1 MEKKTLFIVPILAAA
16 TLIAGCAGAAFAQTE
31 TPTSQTGPNPPER
44 TLTVSG
50 AGKVYLTP
58 DIAYVTIGVHT
69 EGPNAS
75 KAVADNTTQAQEV
88 INVLKGMGIAARDI
102 QTTNFSIYPQPVY
115 DNEGRPTG
123 EINYI
128 VDNSVYVTVR
138 DLEQVGDVL
147 DQTVEAG
154 ANSISGIQFD
164 VENKTAALS
173 EARKAAVTD
182 AFGKAQELA
191 AAAGV
196 DLGPVQTI
204 SEYTSSPPTPMFDL
218 RAAAPAIAES
228 AVPVEAGQMLLTIE
242 VNIVYQIQ

>member
-1 MEKKTLFIVPILAAA
+1 MKKKSLFIVPILAAA
-16 TLIAGCAGAAFAQTE
+16 SLLAGCAGAAFAQTE
-31 TPTSQTGPNPPER
+31 TPASQPVSNPPER

-50 AGKVYLTP
+50 TGKVYLTP

-75 KAVADNTTQAQEV
+75 KAVTDNTAQAQEV

-147 DQTVEAG
+147 DKTVQAG

-164 VENKTAALS
+164 VANKTAALS
-173 EARKAAVTD
+173 EARKAAVAD

-196 DLGPVQTI
+196 DLGSVQTI
-204 SEYTSSPPTPMFDL
+204 SEYTSSAPTPMYDL
-218 RAAAPAIAES
+218 RAAAPVAES